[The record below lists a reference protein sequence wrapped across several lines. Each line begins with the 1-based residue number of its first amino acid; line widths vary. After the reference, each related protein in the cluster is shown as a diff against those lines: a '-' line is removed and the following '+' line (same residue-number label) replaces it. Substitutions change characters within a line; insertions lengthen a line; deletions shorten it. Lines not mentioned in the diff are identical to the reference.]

1 MKENGKELAKIALD
15 NRKRAETLDKELD
28 ELRTATDNETRRLQY
43 DVYQPKI
50 RTIEDE
56 CRKAIDNLKETALT
70 KHNAKVEQ
78 VKTLLEPVRKVER
91 ILEFFRL
98 DTRKPI
104 DIADEDVK
112 QNDRYKERYR
122 ENWGLVFDDPFLK
135 VRAFIMENDKPKNK
149 YIIVLIGRCL
159 FDNGLGDRPLL
170 KLPRDYG
177 LSISEPWGSAPQEIL
192 KEAATVKE
200 LKAWW
205 TSNGMRKVSWIQDYV
220 AVRAEYEHIL
230 KTYRVTDFDDFL
242 TWMCPEC
249 GYFQTIFERYHLSP
263 GEVMT
268 CHRCDKK
275 TPMLEVKHGKSN
287 ASGT

>member
-1 MKENGKELAKIALD
+1 MKGKELATLALE
-15 NRKRAETLDKELD
+15 NRKMVDNLDKELD
-28 ELRTATDNETRRLQY
+28 ELRTVTDNETRRLQY

-50 RTIEDE
+50 RAIEE
-56 CRKAIDNLKETALT
+56 KCRQEIEKVKADALA
-70 KHNAKVEQ
+70 KHNAKVLDVQ
-78 VKTLLEPVRKVER
+78 TLMEPVRKVER

-98 DTRKPI
+98 DTRQPI
-104 DIADEDVK
+104 DIADTDVK

-135 VRAFIMENDKPKNK
+135 VRAFVMENDKPKNK

-159 FDNGLGDRPLL
+159 FDSGLGDRPLL

-200 LKAWW
+200 LQTWW

-249 GYFQTIFERYHLSP
+249 GYFHTVFESYHLNH

-268 CHRCDKK
+268 CHRCDTK
-275 TPMLEVKHGKSN
+275 TPMLEVKHDN
-287 ASGT
+287 TNGT

>member
-1 MKENGKELAKIALD
+1 MKENGKELAKIALE
-15 NRKRAETLDKELD
+15 NITKVNTLNKEID
-28 ELRTATDNETRRLQY
+28 GIREDVSNETRRLQY

-50 RTIEDE
+50 RAIEDE
-56 CRKAIDNLKETALT
+56 CRHVIDDAKNIAQGKEEFKRKQVEELT
-70 KHNAKVEQ
+70 
-78 VKTLLEPVRKVER
+78 EPVRKVER

-159 FDNGLGDRPLL
+159 FDSGLGDRPLL

-200 LKAWW
+200 LHTWW

-249 GYFQTIFERYHLSP
+249 GYFQTVFESYRLMKD
-263 GEVMT
+263 EVMT

-275 TPMLEVKHGKSN
+275 TPMLEVKHGKSKRRL
-287 ASGT
+287 

>member
-1 MKENGKELAKIALD
+1 VKENGKELAKLALD
-15 NRKRAETLDKELD
+15 NRKKAAELYEDVQLI
-28 ELRTATDNETRRLQY
+28 RSETETEIRRLQY

-50 RTIEDE
+50 REISDE
-56 CRKAIDNLKETALT
+56 CAREIQKVKDTNKAHEDAKEKEAIGLT
-70 KHNAKVEQ
+70 
-78 VKTLLEPVRKVER
+78 EPVRKVER

-122 ENWGLVFDDPFLK
+122 ENLGLVFDDPFLK
-135 VRAFIMENDKPKNK
+135 VRAFVMENDKPKNK
-149 YIIVLIGRCL
+149 YILVLIGRCL
-159 FDNGLGDRPLL
+159 FDTGLGDRPLL

-177 LSISEPWGSAPQEIL
+177 LSISEPWGSAPQQIL

-200 LKAWW
+200 LHTWW
-205 TSNGMRKVSWIQDYV
+205 TANGLRKQQWIQEYV
-220 AVRAEYEHIL
+220 AVRSEYEHVL
-230 KTYRVTDFDDFL
+230 KTYRVTDFDNFL

-249 GYFQTIFERYHLSP
+249 GYYHTIFESYHLRD

-268 CHRCDKK
+268 CHRCDTK
-275 TPMLEVKHGKSN
+275 TPMLEVKHDK
-287 ASGT
+287 TE